1 MTEVILNDLRKHK
14 DALRKLVF
22 SDRSDKSFPY
32 EKICVRPFTK
42 KGETL
47 FQLEQFK
54 GPQVFH
60 LNLSFDELCAWA
72 ETTVRSPAASL

>member
-42 KGETL
+42 KV
-47 FQLEQFK
+47 K
-54 GPQVFH
+54 P
-60 LNLSFDELCAWA
+60 SFSSNSSRGRRCFI
-72 ETTVRSPAASL
+72 